1 MRENSL
7 NLFTSENPEILAIV
21 MELVAERTGSEKSS
35 LKESVGND
43 SVGKWNEK
51 QERRLSC
58 IL

>member
-43 SVGKWNEK
+43 SVGK
-51 QERRLSC
+51 
-58 IL
+58 